1 MKNERKRFNVADFVS
16 NEETPVETWHGEK
29 VLIYNTNRV
38 CHDDRCV
45 CGDIVYAACSLLD
58 TWLKDGCYY
67 GDRSDDKDLFFSVK
81 KKTRTMT
88 NRELARWLMENQEE
102 HREWKKIF
110 DGKPATIH
118 SGCYAYLEGCEDKEC
133 DSEIVI
139 RSNGGE
145 WRVPEVEVKEAEEE
159 KVKEMPTVK
168 LIPHKTRVKVEFEWG
183 RYSTILKIQSIKE
196 EKDGSLITLE
206 GDADLKFFLS
216 KGEKKA
222 EEFRRTFGEGVNEDN
237 YNAVTKTTFTILD

>member
-1 MKNERKRFNVADFVS
+1 MKDERKRFNVADFVS

-45 CGDIVYAACSLLD
+45 CGDIVYAACSLLN

-67 GDRSDDKDLFFSVK
+67 GDRSDDKDLFFSAK

-145 WRVPEVEVKEAEEE
+145 WRVPEVEVKE
-159 KVKEMPTVK
+159 KPTVK
-168 LIPHKTRVKVEFEWG
+168 LIPHKTRVKVEFDDG
-183 RYSTILKIQSIKE
+183 GYRAHTTLKIQSIKE

-222 EEFRRTFGEGVNEDN
+222 EEFRRTFEVGINEDN
-237 YNAVTKTTFTILD
+237 DNAITKTTFTILD